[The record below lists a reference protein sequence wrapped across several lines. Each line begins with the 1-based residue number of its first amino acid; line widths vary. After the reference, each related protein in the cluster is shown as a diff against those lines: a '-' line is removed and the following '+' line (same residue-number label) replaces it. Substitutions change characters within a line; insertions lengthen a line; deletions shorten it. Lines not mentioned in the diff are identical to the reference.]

1 MKKETANAIA
11 VVFRDGPD
19 QYEVWR
25 DFRPVPVISVAPV
38 RRPKLDETG
47 TRYSF
52 DQERELMKDKMR
64 SILRIAAQWG
74 HRDICLGAFGVG
86 PIFRNPVREVA
97 EMWKQLLF
105 EESEFTGVF
114 SNVVFAIETP
124 PSGVSS
130 KSGASDLEVFQ
141 YIFDPSRI
149 FATAYR

>member
-1 MKKETANAIA
+1 M
-11 VVFRDGPD
+11 VFRDGPEH
-19 QYEVWR
+19 YEVWR

-114 SNVVFAIETP
+114 ANVVFAIETP
-124 PSGVSS
+124 SNMSS
-130 KSGASDLEVFQ
+130 KSGPSDLEIFQ

-149 FATAYR
+149 FATTYR

>member
-1 MKKETANAIA
+1 
-11 VVFRDGPD
+11 
-19 QYEVWR
+19 
-25 DFRPVPVISVAPV
+25 
-38 RRPKLDETG
+38 
-47 TRYSF
+47 
-52 DQERELMKDKMR
+52 MKDKMR

-114 SNVVFAIETP
+114 SNVVFAIETQ
-124 PSGVSS
+124 SNVSS
-130 KSGASDLEVFQ
+130 RSGSSDLEVFQ
-141 YIFDPSRI
+141 YVFDPSRI

>member
-1 MKKETANAIA
+1 M
-11 VVFRDGPD
+11 FRDGPD

-25 DFRPVPVISVAPV
+25 DFKSVPVISVAPV

-64 SILRIAAQWG
+64 SILRIAAKWG

-86 PIFRNPVREVA
+86 SIFRNPVREVA

-114 SNVVFAIETP
+114 SNVVFAIE
-124 PSGVSS
+124 PSSNATSS
-130 KSGASDLEVFQ
+130 PGPSDLEVFQ
-141 YIFDPSRI
+141 GVFDPGRI
-149 FATAYR
+149 FATTYRQ

>member
-1 MKKETANAIA
+1 MGITNATA

-19 QYEVWR
+19 QYDVWR
-25 DFRPVPVISVAPV
+25 EFRPVPVISVAPV

-47 TRYSF
+47 TKYSF

-64 SILRIAAQWG
+64 SILRIAAQWR

-105 EESEFTGVF
+105 EDSEFTGVF

-124 PSGVSS
+124 SNVSS
-130 KSGASDLEVFQ
+130 KSGLSDLEVFQ
-141 YIFDPSRI
+141 HIFDPSRI
-149 FATAYR
+149 FATTYR

>member
-1 MKKETANAIA
+1 MRA
-11 VVFRDGPD
+11 
-19 QYEVWR
+19 
-25 DFRPVPVISVAPV
+25 VPVISVAPV

-47 TRYSF
+47 SRYSF

-64 SILRIAAQWG
+64 TILRIAAQWN

-114 SNVVFAIETP
+114 SNVVFAIECSTNGG
-124 PSGVSS
+124 SRS
-130 KSGASDLEVFQ
+130 ALSDLEVFQ
-141 YIFDPSRI
+141 HVFDPSRI
-149 FATAYR
+149 FATNYRQRVA